1 LADGVHAAIAVDGG
15 AAISNAGIVDLGDYT
30 VVFDSFLTQQAAMD
44 LCAAAE
50 CLTGSRVEYVI
61 NSHYHND
68 HIRGNQVFTQA
79 RIVATSKTR
88 EWIAAKGEED
98 MRLDSEDAPKELQA
112 LETGQD
118 ATMQHE
124 IATWT
129 GYYRGIMESLPTLE
143 LRLPNLTFDTK
154 MVFHGTHRSAE
165 AVTYGGGHT
174 ESDAILYL
182 PDERIAFLGDLLFAK
197 THPWLAR
204 GDPAELVRILEKV
217 ETLGLEIVV
226 PGHGPVGTA
235 DDLAVMRQYVTDLE
249 KVAGEVVKAG
259 GSEEEAAQKEIPSH
273 FETWRFRCFFAPN
286 MRFLYQR
293 LSGANAKQ

>member
-1 LADGVHAAIAVDGG
+1 
-15 AAISNAGIVDLGDYT
+15 
-30 VVFDSFLTQQAAMD
+30 MD
-44 LCAAAE
+44 LRAAAE
-50 CLTGSRVEYVI
+50 YLTGSRVEYVI

-68 HIRGNQVFTQA
+68 HIRGNQVFA
-79 RIVATSKTR
+79 HAKIVATSKTR
-88 EWIAAKGEED
+88 EWIATKGQED
-98 MRLDSEDAPKELQA
+98 IRLDSEDAPKELQA
-112 LETGQD
+112 LEMGQD
-118 ATMQHE
+118 AAMQHE

-143 LRLPNLTFDTK
+143 LKLANLTFDTS

-182 PDERIAFLGDLLFAK
+182 PDERIAFLGDLLFVK

-217 ETLGLEIVV
+217 ETFGLKIVV

-235 DDLAVMRQYVTDLE
+235 KDFAVMRQYVTDLE
-249 KVAGEVVKAG
+249 RIAAEVVKAG
-259 GSEEEAAQKEIPSH
+259 GSEEEAAQREIPSP
-273 FETWRFRCFFAPN
+273 FETWRFRCFFEPN

-293 LSGANAKQ
+293 LSGANVKP